1 MDFKDRVAN
10 KPNRVKLTFEDS
22 GASSYATVELADEPI
37 ENGTPL
43 NKATFDEMQK
53 ELNAYV
59 VGNVLITSTNENPS
73 TYLGGSWE
81 LIDKEYKS
89 AFIYGDKSNDY
100 YDKTL
105 VTIDDKYYTNN
116 NGIDIVRT
124 GHTITIRLNI
134 SLNDKILPDE
144 NVAIGLLH
152 FSNLG
157 CKRLAVFPSFPSM
170 AFDDGTGNAAFWTID
185 GNEGYLNILEDLRGK
200 GFVKGDALKFYVDLN
215 IPYRYMLDEF
225 CDKFYWKRIK

>member
-22 GASSYATVELADEPI
+22 GASSYAVVELADEPI
-37 ENGTPL
+37 EEGTPL
-43 NKATFDEMQK
+43 NKSTFDEMQN

-73 TYLGGSWE
+73 TYLGGTWE

-89 AFIYGDKSNDY
+89 TFIYGDKSNDY
-100 YDKTL
+100 YDKTN
-105 VTIDDKYYTNN
+105 VMIDDKNYTNN

-124 GHTITIRLNI
+124 GHTITIRLNL
-134 SLNDKILPDE
+134 SLNHEILPDE
-144 NVAIGLLH
+144 NVAIGFFH

-157 CKRLAVFPSFPSM
+157 CKKLAVHNLPSL
-170 AFDDGTGNAAFWTID
+170 AFDDWTGNGAFWYID
-185 GNEGYLNILEDLRGK
+185 ANEGYLNIVEDLRGK
-200 GFVKGDALKFYVDLN
+200 GFVKGNALNFYVDLN
-215 IPYRYMLDEF
+215 IPYQYMLDEF